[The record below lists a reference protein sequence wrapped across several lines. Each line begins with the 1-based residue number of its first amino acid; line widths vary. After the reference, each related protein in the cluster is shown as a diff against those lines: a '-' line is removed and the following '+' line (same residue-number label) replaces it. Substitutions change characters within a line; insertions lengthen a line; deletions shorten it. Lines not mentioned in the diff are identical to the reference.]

1 MQGAWI
7 QSLVRELYPHATTKD
22 PTYCNEDP
30 AQPKWKQ
37 KPVFPHPLGCCEEKW
52 QRGTFQRGESSVSD
66 EERKISVCPSPK
78 FSEKARQMNTRWAS
92 MITPNQLQGKL
103 RRPQTGNCRNR
114 SRENSTVVLDEDGPP
129 VVGDVTYIFPVPMEH
144 PA

>member
-52 QRGTFQRGESSVSD
+52 QERDISKRGKLCLRWR
-66 EERKISVCPSPK
+66 EENICPSPK

-129 VVGDVTYIFPVPMEH
+129 VVGDVTYIFPAPMEH